1 MHGLVGY
8 QPHSNSI
15 DADLTVLQHL
25 NLFAK
30 LVGVPRSERE
40 MTVRAIIQDC
50 LLHGLEDTKAGEM
63 SPGQL
68 RKLTLGMALIG
79 KPRFVV
85 LDNPLEGVD
94 PVSKHKLIRTISQ
107 YTKKSSLLLA
117 TQDCDEAELLCDR
130 IAIMRDAKFIKIGTS
145 SQIIEEHG
153 KGYQIDFNIDSEK
166 IFEQAPLISRD
177 DELIISDI
185 GCARSVLEEMQNTLS
200 QKRVEASFNFNE
212 EFSKDG

>member
-50 LLHGLEDTKAGEM
+50 LLDGLENTVAEEM

-79 KPRFVV
+79 KPKFVV
-85 LDNPLEGVD
+85 LDSPFEGVD
-94 PVSKHKLIRTISQ
+94 PVSKPKLIRTIREYASNS
-107 YTKKSSLLLA
+107 TLLLA
-117 TQDCDEAELLCDR
+117 TQDCDEAELCDR
-130 IAIMRDAKFIKIGTS
+130 IAIMRDAKIIKIGS
-145 SQIIEEHG
+145 ASQIIEEHG
-153 KGYQIDFNIDSEK
+153 KGYQVDINVDPFK
-166 IFEQAPLISRD
+166 IFEQAPALTRRD
-177 DELIISDI
+177 KDTINDMEH
-185 GCARSVLEEMQNTLS
+185 ARKILDQI
-200 QKRVEASFNFNE
+200 
-212 EFSKDG
+212 